1 VTYKKYT
8 HKLSVETINE
18 ELNME
23 IHDIENLIASKTAIL
38 LYFYNDA
45 CAPCKILRPKVQEMI
60 ETHFPKMGFQLVNTE
75 KYSGSAAHFG
85 VFASPTLL
93 VFFEGKEYI
102 RESKNI
108 SMGELH
114 DKIERI
120 YGMVF

>member
-1 VTYKKYT
+1 
-8 HKLSVETINE
+8 
-18 ELNME
+18 ME
-23 IHDIENLIASKTAIL
+23 IHDIENLIAAKTAVL
-38 LYFYNDA
+38 VYFYNDA
-45 CAPCKILRPKVQEMI
+45 CVPCKILRPKVQEMI
-60 ETHFPKMGFQLVNTE
+60 ETHFPKMEFMLVNTE
-75 KYSGSAAHFG
+75 KCSGTAAQLG

-108 SMGELH
+108 SISELH

>member
-1 VTYKKYT
+1 
-8 HKLSVETINE
+8 
-18 ELNME
+18 M
-23 IHDIENLIASKTAIL
+23 
-38 LYFYNDA
+38 
-45 CAPCKILRPKVQEMI
+45 QEMI
-60 ETHFPKMGFQLVNTE
+60 ETHFPKMDFQLVNTE
-75 KYSGSAAHFG
+75 KYSATAAQFG

-108 SMGELH
+108 SISELH